1 MLNEVLLVALVKNV
15 THGDCS
21 EPENCLAKVSLL
33 VLRLRSY
40 LTVVLLPIFRVRGER
55 RDPEGIEHTFPSK
68 SLLHISEST
77 NAGSGG
83 SRGTGSSGTTNAT
96 SGLSGSYDHS
106 QEYDPY
112 QSAARQMQE
121 LLFGT
126 SFLPASSS
134 TSLSEFDTDYCT

>member
-1 MLNEVLLVALVKNV
+1 M
-15 THGDCS
+15 
-21 EPENCLAKVSLL
+21 
-33 VLRLRSY
+33 
-40 LTVVLLPIFRVRGER
+40 VLLPIFRVRGER
-55 RDPEGIEHTFPSK
+55 RDPEGIKHTFPSK

-77 NAGSGG
+77 NAGS
-83 SRGTGSSGTTNAT
+83 RGTASSITTNAT

-134 TSLSEFDTDYCT
+134 TSLSEFDTEYLKIRIYTAIFLKIDR